1 MDPETFTLRK
11 KFLEEFYK
19 DRVKLNE
26 YKNLDINTTNLFRDN
41 IITLYSDIKF
51 CGSYGFNIKKVYS
64 ILKPLIYYLYSTTY
78 KRKFVREN
86 FLIVNR
92 ILIRYSFNFRGCE
105 DTDINVST
113 MLHFERPEEN
123 EPDKD
128 FLKNHD
134 EEELSR
140 NHAIEGKEGLYMF
153 KLKIQ
158 LRTFYKFDNEGDYI
172 LSLIELEE
180 NGELD
185 NELLINRLN
194 RRSVA
199 FQESDSDEDS
209 DDEKIINSS
218 QSFKSDECVICL
230 TNQPNILFCNC
241 GHICICGECG
251 KRIKNKECPVCK
263 TENTILRLIE

>member
-1 MDPETFTLRK
+1 MDSETFTPRK
-11 KFLEEFYK
+11 NFLEEFYK

-26 YKNLDINTTNLFRDN
+26 YENLDINTANLFSGN
-41 IITLYSDIKF
+41 IITLCSGIEFY
-51 CGSYGFNIKKVYS
+51 GSYGFNIKKVYI

-78 KRKFVREN
+78 KRKFVREI

-92 ILIRYSFNFRGCE
+92 ILIRYSFYFRGCE
-105 DTDINVST
+105 DTNINVST
-113 MLHFERPEEN
+113 MLHFVQPGEN
-123 EPDKD
+123 EPNKD
-128 FLKNHD
+128 FLKNYN
-134 EEELSR
+134 EKELNR

-153 KLKIQ
+153 ELKIE

-185 NELLINRLN
+185 DELLIDRLN
-194 RRSVA
+194 RRSVT

-218 QSFKSDECVICL
+218 QTFKSDECIICL
-230 TNQPNILFCNC
+230 NNPPHVLFCNC
-241 GHICICGECG
+241 GHLCICKECD
-251 KRIKNKECPVCK
+251 KIKTLSSCPVCK
-263 TENTILRLIE
+263 TKNTILRLIQ

>member
-1 MDPETFTLRK
+1 MDPKTFALRK
-11 KFLEEFYK
+11 YFLEEFYK

-26 YKNLDINTTNLFRDN
+26 YKKLDINTANLFSDN
-41 IITLYSDIKF
+41 IITLFSDIKF
-51 CGSYGFNIKKVYS
+51 RGSYGFNIKNVYS
-64 ILKPLIYYLYSTTY
+64 ILKPFIYYLYSTTY
-78 KRKFVREN
+78 KRKFVRKF

-92 ILIRYSFNFRGCE
+92 ILIQYSFNFRGCE
-105 DTDINVST
+105 DTDIDVST
-113 MLHFERPEEN
+113 MLHFVRPTEN

-128 FLKNHD
+128 FLKNYN

-140 NHAIEGKEGLYMF
+140 NHAIEGKEDLYMY

-185 NELLINRLN
+185 DEILINRLN
-194 RRSVA
+194 RSSVA
-199 FQESDSDEDS
+199 FQESDSDEDI

-241 GHICICGECG
+241 GHIRICKECD
-251 KRIKNKECPVCK
+251 KIRTLSVCPVCK